1 MSLDQLIPILILI
14 IAGYLCVYG
23 IVNRICTCVETC
35 SALKL
40 AMRQEK
46 HILKKLN
53 SELKQ

>member
-35 SALKL
+35 SALKASDAARKAYL
-40 AMRQEK
+40 EK
-46 HILKKLN
+46 IK
-53 SELKQ
+53 